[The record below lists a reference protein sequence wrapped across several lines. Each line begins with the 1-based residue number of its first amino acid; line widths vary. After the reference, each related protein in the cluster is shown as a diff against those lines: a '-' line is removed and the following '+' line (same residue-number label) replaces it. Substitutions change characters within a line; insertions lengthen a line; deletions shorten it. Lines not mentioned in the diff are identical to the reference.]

1 MFASFVLTIRNT
13 LIKILNIING
23 KVKSEENCDYAPLK
37 IKSYLLFKLSE
48 NAATN

>member
-13 LIKILNIING
+13 LTNILNIING
-23 KVKSEENCDYAPLK
+23 KVESEENCDYAPLK